1 MEEMTVKLQ
10 KVLAVWL
17 VQTPNSRLANRS
29 PAK

>member
-1 MEEMTVKLQ
+1 MTVKLE

-17 VQTPNSRLANRS
+17 VLLQTPNSRLANRS